1 MRPDWQV
8 VVEISCKTS
17 SVLFSVN
24 NNAWQ
29 ALKMSGWSQLGLS
42 LVLDLV
48 LIEDKPITPHFS
60 TGLIKVHGFPMVRH
74 YSSDN
79 HHLPQKVSEN
89 LLVSGS
95 SHLCIQS

>member
-17 SVLFSVN
+17 SVLFSVK
-24 NNAWQ
+24 
-29 ALKMSGWSQLGLS
+29 ALKMSGLSQLGLS
-42 LVLDLV
+42 LVFDLV